1 MTALSGKPTMLV
13 TGGAINL
20 VPTITEV
27 ARQLN

>member
-1 MTALSGKPTMLV
+1 MAARRALNGKPTIVV

-27 ARQLN
+27 